1 MWPPGV
7 GFRFPPRP
15 VQSGAMLPTADNQG
29 TAPAKARPAV
39 RLVIL
44 AWLLLGPML
53 MLATIWGAPTSAG
66 EDDVVNY
73 FPLRWLVG
81 KSIRAG
87 EWPLWNPHEQC
98 GTPLMA
104 DPQSAVMYPPT
115 WLFAVLPGTQV
126 KLAYALNVFIAFA
139 LAGAG
144 AYLYLRK
151 IGLRP
156 AAAVFGA
163 TAFQYCGFMVGHR
176 VHLSMIGTAAMLGFA
191 FWAVE
196 TLRDSPRKACLALP
210 WIVFGAL
217 TPGHWPTFINLML
230 VSMVYLLC
238 RGRPLGRSVAMAA
251 LGVGLGLLLAAPQ
264 IYATGNLLSHVTRQ
278 RIGYA
283 TAGEN
288 SFLPTNAVLALF
300 PLLMGCRTQNFFA
313 PRPWWGAWHL
323 CETLGYVGLLTL
335 SLAAAAVWR
344 LWRKRSGRE
353 WSPMVKLW
361 VLLGAGAGV
370 WMLGYYLPPLFWL
383 IRRVPVLNIVRAPA
397 RMVLVVDFAFATL
410 AAIGIHVLLTRPERA
425 AALGRTL
432 RRWATRYLPI
442 CMVATLALAAA
453 LTAARQ
459 GRYPDRFGQPF
470 AGGPADVWA
479 SLNPL
484 GTPVWVPLLVAAASA
499 GAVLALLRWPGRGA
513 PLLVV
518 VLACDLG
525 ILTSSVDV
533 PGRGTEAIDPMRSVT
548 ADRVKADAG
557 AEPFRVLHLSEAYF
571 AQPTDVLAPKS
582 SAVFGI
588 DNLAGYGPFQPGEH
602 AHLFGMRIFGYSGQ
616 WRWLV
621 RRNVLLS
628 LYNVKYLLTDGS
640 HSEVIESVRIDPATP
655 VSGPNLLA
663 GEAGWQTRRGRHADG
678 TITLRAPHLWDPASA
693 EYGRA
698 IALTA
703 GEIYRI
709 ELEARSPDGAGG
721 WLLARVFNPGGD
733 GAPSFWPDSAQLYV
747 QPEHI
752 GRSWRRHTWT
762 FRAPAE
768 TPGQVYFHLTTLSE
782 TAIEVRRVALRR
794 AEWERPVHLKAT
806 PPLRAGDRVYERVAT
821 VRRGSDDSITI
832 YRNRLCQPR
841 RFPVATVLRVGD
853 NEQLIERLRWD
864 ADALNT
870 TYDLT
875 RTAMVP
881 ELPAEEGPYVFESVP
896 AGMPYA
902 PGGPGVSANGY
913 GRVVPA
919 AERGG
924 RPALATMD
932 RAAWAAAGIG
942 LLTFFVLA
950 LWRRRRGGA
959 I

>member
-1 MWPPGV
+1 V
-7 GFRFPPRP
+7 
-15 VQSGAMLPTADNQG
+15 
-29 TAPAKARPAV
+29 
-39 RLVIL
+39 VIA

-66 EDDVVNY
+66 EDDVVGY

-81 KSIRAG
+81 QSLRAG
-87 EWPLWNPHEQC
+87 EWPWWNPHEQC

-104 DPQSAVMYPPT
+104 DPQSAAMYPPT
-115 WLFAVLPGTQV
+115 WLFAVLPGDQA

-151 IGLRP
+151 IGLRSVP
-156 AAAVFGA
+156 AVFGA

-176 VHLSMIGTAAMLGFA
+176 VHLSMIGAAAMLGFA
-191 FWAVE
+191 LWAVE
-196 TLRDSPRKACLALP
+196 TLRDAPQKACLALP
-210 WIVFGAL
+210 WIVFAAL

-230 VSMVYLLC
+230 ISLAYLLC
-238 RGRPLGRSVAMAA
+238 RGRPLGRNVLLAA
-251 LGVGLGLLLAAPQ
+251 LAVALGLLLAGPQ
-264 IYATGNLLSHVTRQ
+264 LYATGRVMGHVTRQ

-323 CETLGYVGLLTL
+323 CETLGYVGLVTL
-335 SLAAAAVWR
+335 SLAAATVWR
-344 LWRKRSGRE
+344 LWRRRGGRE

-361 VLLGAGAGV
+361 ALLGAAGCV
-370 WMLGYYLPPLFWL
+370 WMLGYYLPPLFWV
-383 IRRVPVLNIVRAPA
+383 IRQVPVLNIVRAPA
-397 RMVLVVDFAFATL
+397 RMVLVVDFALAAL
-410 AAIGIHVLLTRPERA
+410 AAIGIHVLVTRPERA
-425 AALGRTL
+425 VALGRTL

-442 CMVATLALAAA
+442 VMAAALGLVAA
-453 LTAARQ
+453 LTAALA
-459 GRYPDRFGQPF
+459 GRYGDRFGQPF
-470 AGGPADVWA
+470 VGGPADVWA
-479 SLNPL
+479 SLHPL
-484 GTPVWVPLLVAAASA
+484 GTPVWVPLVVAAASA
-499 GAVLALLRWPGRGA
+499 GAVLLFLRRPARLA
-513 PLLVV
+513 PLLVA
-518 VLACDLG
+518 VLACDLL

-533 PGRGTEAIDPMRSVT
+533 PGGGGEAAIDPTLSVT
-548 ADRVKADAG
+548 AERVKADAG
-557 AEPFRVLHLSEAYF
+557 DEPFRVLHLSEAYF
-571 AQPTDVLAPKS
+571 AQPTDVLAPKA

-602 AHLFGMRIFGYSGQ
+602 AHLFGLRIFGDSGQ

-628 LYNVKYLLTDGS
+628 LYNVKYLLADES
-640 HSEVIESVRIDPATP
+640 HREVIESVRIDPATP

-663 GEAGWQTRRGRHADG
+663 PGPGWKVRRGREAAG
-678 TITLRAPHLWDPASA
+678 TVTLRAPHLWNPASA

-721 WLLARVFNPGGD
+721 WLLGRVFNPGGGD
-733 GAPSFWPDSAQLYV
+733 EPSFWPDGAQLYV

-768 TPGQVYFHLTTLSE
+768 TPEQVYFHLTTLSE
-782 TAIEVRRVALRR
+782 TAIEVRHVAVCR
-794 AEWERPVHLKAT
+794 AEWERPVHLKVD
-806 PPLRAGDRVYERVAT
+806 PPLRAGDRVYEPVAT
-821 VRRGSDDSITI
+821 VRRGSGDSITI
-832 YRNRLCQPR
+832 YRNRLCLPR
-841 RFPVATVLRVGD
+841 RLPVSEVLPVGD
-853 NEQLIERLRWD
+853 NEWLIEALRWE

-875 RTAMVP
+875 RTALVP
-881 ELPAEEGPYVFESVP
+881 ELPAEKGPYVFESVP

-913 GRVVPA
+913 GRLVPA
-919 AERGG
+919 ADAGG
-924 RPALATMD
+924 RAGATVMD
-932 RAAWAAAGIG
+932 RAAWGAAAIS
-942 LLTFFVLA
+942 LLTQLGVAF
-950 LWRRRRGGA
+950 WRPKRLDA
-959 I
+959 DTI